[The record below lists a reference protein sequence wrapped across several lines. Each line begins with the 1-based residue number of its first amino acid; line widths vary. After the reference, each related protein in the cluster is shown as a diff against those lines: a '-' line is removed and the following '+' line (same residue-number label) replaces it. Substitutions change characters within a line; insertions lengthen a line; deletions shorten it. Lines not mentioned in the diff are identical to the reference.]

1 MQTKSADVNES
12 AFNSEVIQA
21 SLDKP
26 VLVKFGAKWCGPC
39 KMLKP
44 VLSQLKEEQG
54 DKLGVV
60 EVNVDESRNLN
71 DQYSIMS
78 TPTLILFKNGEEVKR
93 LVGYRS
99 KDFIQSQIQPYF

>member
-1 MQTKSADVNES
+1 MQTKLADVNES
-12 AFNSEVIQA
+12 TFNSEVIQT
-21 SLDKP
+21 SLAKA

-44 VLSQLKEEQG
+44 ILNRIKEELG

-60 EVNVDESRNLN
+60 EVDVDESQNLN
-71 DQYSIMS
+71 EQYRIMS
-78 TPTLILFKNGEEVKR
+78 TPTLLLFKSGEEVKR

-99 KDFIQSQIQPYF
+99 KDFILSQIQPYF